1 MSTNALEEH
10 LENAQPALPDSEY
23 SLSEK
28 IALWAVLVLI
38 AAVVSGLVLANET
51 VWD

>member
-28 IALWAVLVLI
+28 IALWAVLALI
-38 AAVVSGLVLANET
+38 AAEIGRAHV
-51 VWD
+51 